1 MRFTK
6 PIAAALA
13 LSVAALSFT
22 GAAQAKNR
30 YHNYHHNNGGSAV
43 AAGIFGFAAGALVSG
58 ALSQPRY
65 YCGNGYYS
73 QPCRAPA
80 YYYGPPPVV
89 YQPAPVYRAAPVY
102 YDRPQPW
109 TPEWFAYCDERYKS
123 FNARTGYFYGFDHQ
137 YHFCQ

>member
-58 ALSQPRY
+58 ALS
-65 YCGNGYYS
+65 S
-73 QPCRAPA
+73 RATIWQRVFSSPA
-80 YYYGPPPVV
+80 GPPPTTTARRPSCTS
-89 YQPAPVYRAAPVY
+89 PAPVYRAAPVCC
-102 YDRPQPW
+102 DRPQPW

-123 FNARTGYFYGFDHQ
+123 FNARTGYFYGFDHRSR
-137 YHFCQ
+137 FCQ